1 MTAISPDDPLAP
13 DVRALLERHLAYARA
28 TSRPE
33 DVHAMAVEALAEPGV
48 TFFSVR
54 EDGRVLGVGALKRID
69 DAHAE
74 VKAMH
79 TAEEARG
86 RGIARALLAHLVD
99 AARARGFRRLS
110 LETGAQDAFAPARAL
125 YASAGFEPCE
135 AFGSYAPSPNSAY
148 MTLPLE
154 RNLLMARR
162 IAAAP
167 ARYPYS
173 FVFAGDSG
181 AWPDPTADA
190 IVSSLIAQT
199 GRLDPA
205 PVFFANLGDFAGPG
219 TVERHEQWLRLAEP
233 LAMPDVCAVGNHDL
247 DDPGAR
253 EAWASVHGPVN
264 YAFGHGHTRFVV
276 LDAAPGAVGEV
287 DIDPDAVSGPD
298 EEALEFL
305 DASLAAAGEPH
316 RVVLMH
322 APPAFGGRFAPHPE
336 WGFGVLEREFLDLV
350 ERHRVALVCCA
361 HALLFDTWEHRGTRF
376 VVSGGG
382 GTGLCSH
389 YRGICAAGDGRP
401 EDRGALFHAVQ
412 IVVGEDGAFSGR
424 VLQAFEPDPGRARIS
439 FGA

>member
-1 MTAISPDDPLAP
+1 MPAISPDDPLAP

-28 TSRPE
+28 TTRPE
-33 DVHAMAVEALAEPGV
+33 DVHAMEVEALAEPGV
-48 TFFSVR
+48 TFFSYR
-54 EDGRVLGVGALKRID
+54 DGGRVLGVGALKD
-69 DAHAE
+69 LSADHAE
-74 VKAMH
+74 IKSMH

-86 RGIARALLAHLVD
+86 RGVARELLAHLVGV
-99 AARARGFRRLS
+99 ARTRGFRRLS

-125 YASAGFEPCE
+125 YASAGFEFCE
-135 AFGSYAPSPNSAY
+135 AFGPYSPSPNSAY

-162 IAAAP
+162 IAATP
-167 ARYPYS
+167 VRYPFS

-219 TVERHEQWLRLAEP
+219 TVERHEDWLRLVEP
-233 LAMPDVCAVGNHDL
+233 LRVPNVCAVGNHDL
-247 DDPGAR
+247 DDPRGR
-253 EAWASVHGPVN
+253 EAWAAVHGPHN
-264 YAFGHGHTRFVV
+264 YEFGHGHTRFVV

-287 DIDPDAVSGPD
+287 DIDPATVSGPD
-298 EEALEFL
+298 AEALAFL
-305 DASLAAAGEPH
+305 DAALSRASEPH

-322 APPAFGGRFAPHPE
+322 APPALGGRFEPHPE
-336 WGFGVLEREFLDLV
+336 WGFTVLEREFLALV

-361 HALLFDTWEHRGTRF
+361 HALFFDTFVHRGTRF

-382 GTGLCSH
+382 GTALCSH
-389 YRGICAAGDGRP
+389 YHGVCAAGEGRP

-412 IVVGEDGAFSGR
+412 IVVDEAGAVSGR
-424 VLQAFEPDPGRARIS
+424 VLQAFEPDAGRARIT